1 MRCYSVACCF
11 PDNCSPIKNRTVGN
25 RTIVRLSLCPLLN
38 PVESEAAQAT
48 SAFADLIAA
57 LSGVKRREG
66 VFNRQPIE

>member
-1 MRCYSVACCF
+1 VSV
-11 PDNCSPIKNRTVGN
+11 IE
-25 RTIVRLSLCPLLN
+25 